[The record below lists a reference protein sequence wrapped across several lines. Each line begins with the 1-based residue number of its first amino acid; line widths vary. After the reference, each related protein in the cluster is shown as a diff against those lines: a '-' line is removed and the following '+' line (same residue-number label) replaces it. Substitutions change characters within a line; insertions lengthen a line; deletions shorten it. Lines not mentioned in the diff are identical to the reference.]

1 MYIRIEGMALYILI
15 TALLIIIICEN
26 LNFRPYKRIKSY
38 LAGSWPLNSS
48 ELYIC
53 KDLECKYGQRY
64 CCMSCGQRR
73 ECEVVCEDYE
83 GPCEWRVKHG
93 ED

>member
-1 MYIRIEGMALYILI
+1 MEYIIIA
-15 TALLIIIICEN
+15 ALLIILVCEK
-26 LNFRPYKRIKSY
+26 LSLRPYKRIKNY
-38 LAGSWPLNSS
+38 LAGRRPINRT

-53 KDLECKYGQRY
+53 KDLECKYEQPY
-64 CCMSCGQRR
+64 CCISCGQRG

-93 ED
+93 EDQR